1 LYAIC
6 FMDLIPAETPLA
18 EELLQIKV
26 GRVAL
31 PLVLDTEPKVTAP
44 PQEDK
49 DSIRGSLRASTLDGL
64 FATIFTTTTG
74 GVLLSNLL
82 VELHASPTQI
92 GMLASIPMLANLLQ
106 PLGAFLS
113 NRGQSRRWYNLL
125 VYTLARLPWFG
136 LVGGIAIATLGYLS
150 SDQLVLLT
158 LGMVFFTSFIG
169 ALGSA
174 SWLSWLAA
182 LVPHKLRGRYFGF
195 RNSVASLT
203 SLLAIPIGGL
213 IVSRWP
219 GGTLQGYA
227 VVLLVGIAAG
237 FVSLGFQALM
247 MDVDPQQQG
256 LLVEAKE
263 RGHRGAVSDLPS
275 EGAVSDPPSQ
285 TETTFAKD
293 SPPERNSP
301 GTPASIWQNGN
312 FLRFLVYFSVWMFAV
327 NLSAPFFNLYLLD
340 DLKLDVSLVTIYNSL
355 SAAANL
361 LMLLVWGR
369 LADRLGN
376 RFLLLL
382 VGILVAV
389 TPILWLGTGA
399 NTLSLVLWLPLLHL
413 LGGGTWAA
421 IDLCNNNLQMGI
433 APMRHHASY
442 FAIAAAI
449 AGVSGAL
456 GTTAG
461 GLLAETP
468 RYGGILGVF
477 ALSTILRLIAL
488 LPLVFVRE
496 GRSIRQTFKTWLPI
510 PGGKLLPFAY
520 TAVAPQPTAD
530 QPLETFRE
538 LP

>member
-1 LYAIC
+1 
-6 FMDLIPAETPLA
+6 MDLIPAETPLA

-31 PLVLDTEPKVTAP
+31 PLVLDTEPKVAVP

-49 DSIRGSLRASTLDGL
+49 DSIRDSLQASTLDGL

-82 VELHASPTQI
+82 VELQASPTQI
-92 GMLASIPMLANLLQ
+92 GLLASIPMLANLLQ
-106 PLGAFLS
+106 PLGAYLS
-113 NRGQSRRWYNLL
+113 NRSRSRRWYNLV

-136 LVGGIAIATLGYLS
+136 LVGGIAIAALGHLS
-150 SDQLVLLT
+150 SDQLVMLT
-158 LGMVFFTSFIG
+158 LSMVFFTSFIG

-182 LVPHKLRGRYFGF
+182 LVPHRLRGRYFGF

-203 SLLAIPIGGL
+203 SLIAIPIGGL

-219 GGTLQGYA
+219 GGTLQGYGL
-227 VVLLVGIAAG
+227 VLMLGIAAG
-237 FVSLGFQALM
+237 FVSLAFQALM
-247 MDVDPQQQG
+247 MDVDPQEQIHLIEVG
-256 LLVEAKE
+256 KRRGKGAEAQRSGGNGEQRSKGE
-263 RGHRGAVSDLPS
+263 AGTRGSTGA
-275 EGAVSDPPSQ
+275 E
-285 TETTFAKD
+285 E
-293 SPPERNSP
+293 
-301 GTPASIWQNGN
+301 ASIWQNGN
-312 FLRFLVYFSVWMFAV
+312 FLRFLVYFAVWMFAV

-340 DLKLDVSLVTIYNSL
+340 NLGLDVSLVTLYNSL
-355 SAAANL
+355 SAGANL
-361 LMLLVWGR
+361 LLLLVWGR
-369 LADRLGN
+369 IADRMGN

-382 VGILVAV
+382 VGIIVAV
-389 TPILWLGTGA
+389 TPILWLATGP
-399 NTLSLVLWLPLLHL
+399 NTLSLVLWLPLLHM

-461 GLLAETP
+461 GFLAETP

-477 ALSTILRLIAL
+477 ALSSVLRLIAL

-496 GRSIRQTFKTWLPI
+496 GRSIRQVFKTWLPL
-510 PGGKLLPFAY
+510 PGGRLIPFAY
-520 TAVAPQPTAD
+520 RAVGPQ
-530 QPLETFRE
+530 
-538 LP
+538 LPVEQSLPDPPDE

>member
-1 LYAIC
+1 
-6 FMDLIPAETPLA
+6 MDLIPAETPLA

-31 PLVLDTEPKVTAP
+31 PLVLDTEPKVEVP

-49 DSIRGSLRASTLDGL
+49 DSIRASLRASTLDGL

-82 VELHASPTQI
+82 VELQASPTQI
-92 GMLASIPMLANLLQ
+92 GLLASIPMLANLLQ
-106 PLGAFLS
+106 PLGAYLS
-113 NRGQSRRWYNLL
+113 NRSRSRRWYNLL

-136 LVGGIAIATLGYLS
+136 LVGGIAIAGLGYLS
-150 SDQLVLLT
+150 SEQLVLLT
-158 LGMVFFTSFIG
+158 LAMVFSTSFIG

-182 LVPHKLRGRYFGF
+182 LVPHRLRGRYFGF

-203 SLLAIPIGGL
+203 SLIAIPIGGL

-219 GGTLQGYA
+219 GGTLQGYGL
-227 VVLLVGIAAG
+227 VLVLGIAAG
-237 FVSLGFQALM
+237 FVSLAFQALM
-247 MDVDPQQQG
+247 MDVDPQEQIHQLAVGKRRGKEVGEVEEGERAGEQG
-256 LLVEAKE
+256 IGGAGETRRGQGVEE
-263 RGHRGAVSDLPS
+263 PS
-275 EGAVSDPPSQ
+275 
-285 TETTFAKD
+285 
-293 SPPERNSP
+293 
-301 GTPASIWQNGN
+301 SIWQNGN
-312 FLRFLVYFSVWMFAV
+312 FLRFLLYFAVWMFAV

-340 DLKLDVSLVTIYNSL
+340 NLALDVGLVTIYNSL
-355 SAAANL
+355 SAGANL

-369 LADRLGN
+369 IADRMGN

-399 NTLSLVLWLPLLHL
+399 NALSLVLWLPLLHM

-433 APMRHHASY
+433 APMRHHANY

-461 GLLAETP
+461 GFLAETP

-477 ALSTILRLIAL
+477 ALSSVLRLIAL

-510 PGGKLLPFAY
+510 PGGRLIPFAFR
-520 TAVAPQPTAD
+520 AVEPQTSAEQDSPEQD
-530 QPLETFRE
+530 
-538 LP
+538 LPQAEEQG